1 MSAAALVH
9 RRVTY
14 KLYPSLSQA
23 AVLERTCDLHRS
35 LYNAALE
42 ERIEAYRK
50 AGRSIGFSDQCKS
63 VTAIRLDDPAYR
75 SLNAQSLQVTLK
87 RLDHAFQSF
96 FRRVKAGQ
104 TPGFP
109 RFKGRD
115 RFPGFGF
122 KSHGDGFRFTPGQ
135 GWRHGTLRLS
145 GIGEMQARGEARTP
159 GEVVCADVQR
169 KANGW
174 FLSLVAACEP
184 HRECVGETIAGLDWG
199 VETYATL
206 CTGPMQFGEVE
217 NDRFLAAEQEALKGE
232 QRGLSR
238 ALRGKRSKRAAR
250 ARKLLARRSRRLANR
265 RKDRTHQV
273 TARLVREHAM
283 IVTEDLSVRNMTASA
298 KGTVEAPG
306 RRVKQKAGLNRAILD
321 TAPGS
326 FLSNLRI
333 KAEEAG
339 CVLVLIDP
347 REHKPSQTCP
357 VSGEVRKKGLG
368 ERTHTLPDGRV
379 ISRDQASAWVLWNI
393 GLELAAGANPE
404 TALRAATAA

>member
-1 MSAAALVH
+1 MSVR
-9 RRVTY
+9 RRVTL
-14 KLYPSLSQA
+14 KLYPSPTQA
-23 AVLERTCDLHRS
+23 AALERVCDLHRA

-42 ERIEAYRK
+42 ERIDAYRK
-50 AGRSIGFSDQCKS
+50 AGRSIGFADQCKS

-75 SLNAQSLQVTLK
+75 AINAQSLQVTLK
-87 RLDHAFQSF
+87 RLDGAFQSF

-109 RFKGRD
+109 RFKARD

-122 KSHGDGFRFTPGQ
+122 KHHGDGFRFTPGQ

-159 GEVVCADVQR
+159 GEVICADVQR
-169 KANGW
+169 KADGW
-174 FLSLVAACEP
+174 HLSLVVSCEP
-184 HRECVGETIAGLDWG
+184 HRERTGEAVAGLDWG

-206 CTGPMQFGEVE
+206 CTGPMQFGKVE
-217 NDRFLAAEQEALKGE
+217 NDRFLLAEQEALKEE
-232 QRGLSR
+232 QRALSR
-238 ALRGKRSKRAAR
+238 ALRGKRSKRAAKAKR
-250 ARKLLARRSRRLANR
+250 LLARRSRRLANR
-265 RKDRTHQV
+265 RRDRTHQV

-298 KGTVEAPG
+298 KGTAETPG
-306 RRVKQKAGLNRAILD
+306 KRVKQKAGLNRSILD
-321 TAPGS
+321 AAPGA

-339 CVLVLIDP
+339 CALVLVDP
-347 REHKPSQTCP
+347 RKHKPSQTCP
-357 VSGEVRKKGLG
+357 VSGKVRRKSLG
-368 ERTHTLPDGRV
+368 ERTHALPDGRV

-393 GLELAAGANPE
+393 GQELAAAEMPE
-404 TALRAATAA
+404 TALRAAQAA

>member
-1 MSAAALVH
+1 MAVVH

-14 KLYPSLSQA
+14 KLYPSSTQA
-23 AVLERTCDLHRS
+23 AALEHACDLHRA
-35 LYNAALE
+35 LYNAALQ

-75 SLNAQSLQVTLK
+75 TLNAQSLQVTLK
-87 RLDHAFQSF
+87 RLDRAFQSF

-122 KSHGDGFRFTPGQ
+122 KAHGDGFRFTPGQ
-135 GWRHGTLRLS
+135 GWRHGILRLS
-145 GIGEMQARGEARTP
+145 GIGEMRARGEARTP
-159 GEVVCADVQR
+159 GTVVCADVQR
-169 KANGW
+169 RVGGW
-174 FLSLVAACEP
+174 SLSLVVACEP
-184 HRECVGETIAGLDWG
+184 HRERTGEAVAGLDWG

-206 CTGPMQFGEVE
+206 CTGPMRFDAVE
-217 NDRFLAAEQEALKGE
+217 NDRFLAVEQEALKE
-232 QRGLSR
+232 DQRALSR
-238 ALRGKRSKRAAR
+238 ALRGKRSKRAAK
-250 ARKLLARRSRRLANR
+250 ARNLLARRSRRLANR

-273 TARLVREHAM
+273 TARLVREHEV

-298 KGTVEAPG
+298 RGTVEEPG
-306 RRVKQKAGLNRAILD
+306 KNVRQKAGLNRSILD
-321 TAPGS
+321 TSPGS
-326 FLSNLRI
+326 FVSNLRI

-339 CVLVLIDP
+339 CTVILVDP
-347 REHKPSQTCP
+347 RKRKPSQTCP
-357 VSGEVRKKGLG
+357 VSGAVRKKGLG

-393 GLELAAGANPE
+393 GQELAAGESPE
-404 TALRAATAA
+404 TALSAAQAA